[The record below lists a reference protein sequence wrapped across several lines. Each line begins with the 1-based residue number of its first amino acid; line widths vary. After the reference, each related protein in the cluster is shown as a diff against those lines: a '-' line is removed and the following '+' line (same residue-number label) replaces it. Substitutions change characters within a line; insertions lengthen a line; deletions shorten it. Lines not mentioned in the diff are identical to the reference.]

1 MDASAS
7 DVSGRLSKRTSVA
20 SSRVPETDLVPL
32 NFSHTSRGIKNE
44 LLLHEAA
51 IKNDVA
57 TLKHLIESKVD
68 VNARTHMERVPLH
81 WAAAHGHL
89 DAMAALIQAKC
100 DVEVTDKYGMR
111 PLLMAAW
118 FGHRG
123 AVQLLVESG
132 ASCRAVNRQ
141 GQTTLHCAAQ
151 NNHHEVLAFM
161 LDSTETIKVNA
172 IDKNGQTALHIAAI
186 NNCMEI
192 VEKLLQ
198 YKADPNIKDK
208 VRVLLQDGAPCALQ
222 RHQATLS
229 LQSALFFLL
238 LCASFMHTFALLIYS
253 LV

>member
-172 IDKNGQTALHIAAI
+172 IDKVSTSFLSPVNVAF
-186 NNCMEI
+186 
-192 VEKLLQ
+192 
-198 YKADPNIKDK
+198 YF
-208 VRVLLQDGAPCALQ
+208 VL
-222 RHQATLS
+222 R
-229 LQSALFFLL
+229 
-238 LCASFMHTFALLIYS
+238 S
-253 LV
+253 LVKWDQSHLNLFHKLVQSELGLTKPSLTNFPI